1 MLSLLISIN
10 NSFKYYY
17 IKFYVNMVTSTVQVQ
32 GTFHIT
38 TSSGLKKDLKY
49 RTCCDCC
56 HITLGTVF
64 LGIIELIAVS
74 ILLLSLIQ
82 QVLWKHNDSNN
93 CLSNPTFRM
102 LRDCL
107 LFNFSH
113 FKVTLAGD
121 YFIALLMMSILFCIV
136 LLFCGI
142 LSATP
147 SLLFPHI
154 IIQGIGLISSIAYFV
169 LYAWSY
175 IYGDLYQQKKL
186 FNIQSCVE
194 RMWFATILLIFS
206 GFQLYL
212 FFTVIKCT
220 LYLQMINDEQ
230 YRKFNQ
236 FEEVRERVRLAK
248 ENGLW
253 RSGGGFLQYRGQEE
267 DELRKKERKEQ
278 KKKSKWVQ
286 WNLERN
292 QEREITDTN
301 TESED
306 DFKRHNI
313 SDDVSK
319 KNEELKMK
327 TFQRSNDLKETF
339 NIPKFQHNSTSDISE
354 KITNMDTYSATKNDT
369 QSRHYLN
376 NISLS
381 AQKNEVTYD
390 NISIDRNKQNDSFR
404 TKTSYT
410 QQHREVTK
418 TAIHN
423 PVRTNIV
430 NISTKS
436 KSTSNSSQ
444 HSPVVKK
451 VSISS
456 TTHPF

>member
-1 MLSLLISIN
+1 
-10 NSFKYYY
+10 
-17 IKFYVNMVTSTVQVQ
+17 MVTSTIQVQ

-38 TSSGLKKDLKY
+38 TSGGLKRDFKY

-56 HITLGTVF
+56 HITYGTVF

-113 FKVTLAGD
+113 FKITLAGD
-121 YFIALLMMSILFCIV
+121 YIIALLMMSILFCIV

-186 FNIQSCVE
+186 FNLQSCVE

-220 LYLQMINDEQ
+220 LYLQMIKDEQ

-236 FEEVRERVRLAK
+236 FEEVRERVRRAK

-253 RSGGGFLQYRGQEE
+253 RTGGGFLQYRGQEE
-267 DELRKKERKEQ
+267 DELRKKQKKEQ

-292 QEREITDTN
+292 QEKEITDTN

-306 DFKRHNI
+306 DFKRHNVSDNI
-313 SDDVSK
+313 SNN
-319 KNEELKMK
+319 NEEHQMK
-327 TFQRSNDLKETF
+327 TFQRSSNIKETF
-339 NIPKFQHNSTSDISE
+339 NIPTFNHNSSYNTPE
-354 KITNMDTYSATKNDT
+354 KYTNMDSYYPTKNDT
-369 QSRHYLN
+369 QSHCYIDN
-376 NISLS
+376 NNSLPHRV
-381 AQKNEVTYD
+381 ETGYD
-390 NISIDRNKQNDSFR
+390 NVPTDQCRQDDSFR
-404 TKTSYT
+404 SKTSYSH
-410 QQHREVTK
+410 QYKEVTK
-418 TAIHN
+418 TAIHS
-423 PVRTNIV
+423 PIKTNIV

-436 KSTSNSSQ
+436 RNSSTSTQ
-444 HSPVVKK
+444 YSPVVKK
-451 VSISS
+451 ISISS
-456 TTHPF
+456 TINPFL

>member
-1 MLSLLISIN
+1 
-10 NSFKYYY
+10 
-17 IKFYVNMVTSTVQVQ
+17 MVTSTVQVQ

-38 TSSGLKKDLKY
+38 TSNGLKKDFKY

-56 HITLGTVF
+56 HITIGTVF

-113 FKVTLAGD
+113 FKITLAGD
-121 YFIALLMMSILFCIV
+121 YFIALLMMSILFCII

-175 IYGDLYQQKKL
+175 VYGDLYQQKKL

-212 FFTVIKCT
+212 FFTVIKCS

-236 FEEVRERVRLAK
+236 FEQVRQRVKLAK

-267 DELRKKERKEQ
+267 DELRKKEKKQ
-278 KKKSKWVQ
+278 NKKSKWVQ
-286 WNLERN
+286 WNLEKI

-306 DFKRHNI
+306 DFKRHNL

-319 KNEELKMK
+319 KNDELKMK
-327 TFQRSNDLKETF
+327 TFQRSNDIKETF
-339 NIPKFQHNSTSDISE
+339 NIPTFHQNSTFNTSE
-354 KITNMDTYSATKNDT
+354 KPTNMGTYSAIKNDT
-369 QSRHYLN
+369 QSRYYLDN
-376 NISLS
+376 NNSS
-381 AQKNEVTYD
+381 TQKNETTHD
-390 NISIDRNKQNDSFR
+390 NISNSRNKQNDTFR
-404 TKTSYT
+404 TKTQYT
-410 QQHREVTK
+410 QQHKEIIK
-418 TAIHN
+418 PAIHN

-430 NISTKS
+430 NISTKTRN
-436 KSTSNSSQ
+436 TSNSSQ

-456 TTHPF
+456 TSNHSNTQ